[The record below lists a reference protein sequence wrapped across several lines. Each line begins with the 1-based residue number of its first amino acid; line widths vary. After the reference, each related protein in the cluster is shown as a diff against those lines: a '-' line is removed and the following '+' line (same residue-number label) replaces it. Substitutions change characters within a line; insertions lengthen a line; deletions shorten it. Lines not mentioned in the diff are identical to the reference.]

1 MRFAPLLAALVAFAL
16 AGTSARADDRPIT
29 IVALGDS
36 LTAGYML
43 APGEG
48 FVPQL
53 QAALR
58 EKGHDVKIVE
68 SIQRSVVD
76 GIDHDELL
84 KALELPPMP
93 SAPAAAPA
101 PAQ

>member
-1 MRFAPLLAALVAFAL
+1 MPN
-16 AGTSARADDRPIT
+16 
-29 IVALGDS
+29 
-36 LTAGYML
+36 
-43 APGEG
+43 
-48 FVPQL
+48 
-53 QAALR
+53 
-58 EKGHDVKIVE
+58 DVKIVE